1 MAQSVQEVGQQ
12 AEAGWSTGGALTSS
26 VGARWG
32 QGVQGGP
39 GVGGTRGR
47 GAVLSDYRTG
57 GPVTHSTGTAA
68 VYCFSQW
75 GHGGMA
81 KSRRSGDTV
90 VT

>member
-1 MAQSVQEVGQQ
+1 MGP
-12 AEAGWSTGGALTSS
+12 GGAG
-26 VGARWG
+26 GAGSRRFK
-32 QGVQGGP
+32 
-39 GVGGTRGR
+39 GTRSR
-47 GAVLSDYRTG
+47 RQEDSVLPLLSDYRTG